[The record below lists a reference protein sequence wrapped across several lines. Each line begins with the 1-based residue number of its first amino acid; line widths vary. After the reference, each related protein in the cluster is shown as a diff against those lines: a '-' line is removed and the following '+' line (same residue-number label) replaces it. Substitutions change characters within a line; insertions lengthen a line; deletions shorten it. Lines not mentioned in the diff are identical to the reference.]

1 MTFNFY
7 VFVPVRT
14 PPPPA
19 AESCSCDNFWTT
31 FWISFNFGMIVGPD
45 PYIEYLIRFW
55 SIFVAT
61 LNFNFQGQMW
71 NLLYLSQKWS
81 HCHEM
86 KTKHIDWTLGHKCDH
101 QAWHL
106 PWPWP
111 WKVKYG
117 ICYISQPK
125 VVRRLSVRI
134 YLILTGMTSDVSVPL
149 THLVQSINQSASQPI
164 NQSFSYQGVP
174 LITPSRT

>member
-1 MTFNFY
+1 
-7 VFVPVRT
+7 
-14 PPPPA
+14 
-19 AESCSCDNFWTT
+19 
-31 FWISFNFGMIVGPD
+31 MIVGPD
-45 PYIEYLIRFW
+45 PYIDYLIRFW

-81 HCHEM
+81 DCHEM

-101 QAWHL
+101 QAWHW

-111 WKVKYG
+111 WKFKYG
-117 ICYISQPK
+117 ICFISQPK

-134 YLILTGMTSDVSVPL
+134 YLILTGVTSDVSVPL
-149 THLVQSINQSASQPI
+149 THLVQSINQSIIHQLKRLFNQSINYITQFLKIFQCQPI
-164 NQSFSYQGVP
+164 ILLSGCPFDHSIEDLENWAISKS
-174 LITPSRT
+174 ISWSIEK